1 MCVCF
6 VCFKRFYGQ
15 WAVIY
20 SQILGRDTN
29 IIDPVKDIT
38 QDLLGENFLLPF
50 HSSENLG

>member
-1 MCVCF
+1 MGVQE
-6 VCFKRFYGQ
+6 KGKDLMGSNP
-15 WAVIY
+15 VIH

-29 IIDPVKDIT
+29 IIDPVKDII